1 MREYNIVIKQRLDIN
16 DAYLSK
22 DLVILERWNNLRVAD
37 EDPGFRE
44 EYNRVIRDGS
54 IPNGEDDIEIYDN
67 EKEYSYAN
75 LELGLPRKDDD
86 GLINEIVK
94 KRKRDG

>member
-37 EDPGFRE
+37 EDPGFCE

-54 IPNGEDDIEIYDN
+54 IPNGEDDIEIDDN
-67 EKEYSYAN
+67 EK
-75 LELGLPRKDDD
+75 
-86 GLINEIVK
+86 
-94 KRKRDG
+94 